1 MHVERFESA
10 LWETASLLLVGD
22 GGSVAIDPGVSAD
35 EVAAIDRRAH
45 ELGAPVTHI
54 LVTHADW
61 DHVCGI
67 APFPDAITAAGAA
80 TAARIESGEPGER
93 AAQRAEEHGLS
104 VALPPRIDQVLEVGR
119 AHRVGPFVV
128 ETGPLVG
135 HTRDGTAFRVRELD
149 VLAVGDH
156 LSSSEF
162 PFASSTAH
170 YRATLAGLV
179 ELLRND
185 PAGLV
190 ATGHGPALTG
200 AEALANAEADLAYLR
215 ELHAAVVSALAGG
228 GTRADAHAAG
238 LAVPLPRPAPDDLA
252 EMHEGNVEA
261 QLEELLPAD

>member
-1 MHVERFESA
+1 VQVERFESE
-10 LWETASLLLVGD
+10 LWETASLLLVGE
-22 GGSVAIDPGVSAD
+22 GESVAIDPGVSAD

-45 ELGAPVTHI
+45 DLGAPVTYV

-67 APFPDAITAAGAA
+67 APFPDAVAAAGEA
-80 TAARIESGEPGER
+80 TAARVEIGEPGKT
-93 AAQRAEEHGLS
+93 AARRAEEHGLS
-104 VALPPRIDQVLEVGR
+104 VALPPRIHRVLEVGR

-128 ETGPLVG
+128 ETAPLVG
-135 HTRDGTAFRVRELD
+135 HTPDGTAFRVRELD

-170 YRATLAGLV
+170 YRSTLAGLV

-185 PAGLV
+185 PAALV
-190 ATGHGPALTG
+190 VPGHGPALTG
-200 AEALANAEADLAYLR
+200 AEALANAVADLAYLR
-215 ELHAAVVSALAGG
+215 GLHIAVASALAGS
-228 GTRADAHAAG
+228 GTRADARAAG

-252 EMHEGNVEA
+252 RMHETNVES
-261 QLEELLPAD
+261 QLEELRPAD